1 MDNDDDKSIHG
12 AYLLWPDIPVR
23 NVKRD
28 IIDSLAVVL
37 TSVTC
42 RTCNWISKERKIT
55 QKSKETKKKRK
66 REEIGPT
73 HTIAGKFSFICYLAV
88 ASGCKL
94 LSGKRN
100 RKIHTYAKIMF

>member
-1 MDNDDDKSIHG
+1 MQLDKQGKKDNAEKQ
-12 AYLLWPDIPVR
+12 
-23 NVKRD
+23 RD
-28 IIDSLAVVL
+28 E
-37 TSVTC
+37 
-42 RTCNWISKERKIT
+42 KT
-55 QKSKETKKKRK
+55 QK
-66 REEIGPT
+66 EEIGPT